1 MKERLRGMD
10 KRFDI
15 YSEFQRRE
23 CERSSVQGD
32 NASDVLELMKDIYL
46 TYTYYKEIAEHQMK
60 RRDLRNNHRKEI

>member
-10 KRFDI
+10 KRFNI

-23 CERSSVQGD
+23 CERSSIQGD

-46 TYTYYKEIAEHQMK
+46 TYTY
-60 RRDLRNNHRKEI
+60 